1 MTFFSKVL
9 VALATLLTLQL
20 PAQAASFK
28 EGVDYELLPQAGKVD
43 VPGKLEV
50 REFFWFGCPH
60 CFQLEQPLN
69 EWRKKLPA
77 DVNFVRTP
85 APMNNNW
92 VPHAHAFYV
101 AESLGKLDVVSDK
114 LFHALHVKKERVLD
128 QAQLATFFTQFGVS
142 EPEFDK
148 LYNSFAVRVKVRQA
162 GALAKTYRLR
172 GVPALVVNG
181 KYLVKAQQGQTQEA
195 MFPVIE
201 YLLDKE
207 RQAGAASAP
216 AQ

>member
-1 MTFFSKVL
+1 MTFYSKVL
-9 VALATLLTLQL
+9 LALATLLTLQL

-28 EGVDYELLPQAGKVD
+28 EGVDYERLPQAGKVD

-85 APMNNNW
+85 APLNDNW

-101 AESLGKLDVVSDK
+101 AESLGKQDEVSDK

-142 EPEFDK
+142 EQEFDK

-162 GALAKTYRLR
+162 GALAKSYRLR

-181 KYLVKAQQGQTQEA
+181 KYLVKARQGQPQEA

-207 RQAGAASAP
+207 RQSAP
-216 AQ
+216 

>member
-1 MTFFSKVL
+1 MTLISKL
-9 VALATLLTLQL
+9 FLAFATLLVLHM

-28 EGVDYELLPQAGKVD
+28 EGVDYEILPQAGKVD

-50 REFFWFGCPH
+50 REFFWYGCPH
-60 CFQLEQPLN
+60 CFQLEQPLSA
-69 EWRKKLPA
+69 WSKQLPA
-77 DVNFVRTP
+77 DVNFVKTP

-101 AESLGKLDVVSDK
+101 AESLGKLDEVSDK
-114 LFHALHVKKERVLD
+114 LFHALHVKKERVFE
-128 QAQLATFFTQFGVS
+128 QAQLASFFTQFGVS
-142 EPEFDK
+142 EQEFDK

-181 KYLVKAQQGQTQEA
+181 KYLVKAKQGQPEQSL
-195 MFPVIE
+195 FPVVE